1 MDTITLRL
9 FQSEDAPWLIERHGT
24 LYAREAGF
32 DGTFAPLVAKII
44 TDYLAR
50 HDPAREAGWIAEAGG
65 RRLGSIFCVAQSAD
79 VAKLRLFLLE
89 PEARGRGLGQ
99 RMLGHC
105 MDFARAKGYTGMT
118 LATHESHRAACALYA
133 RNGWRIAQARP
144 VRAYG
149 CDLLEQTWDIAF
161 H

>member
-1 MDTITLRL
+1 MRVRRGLTAHSRRWWPRSSRIIWRGTIL
-9 FQSEDAPWLIERHGT
+9 HGKQ
-24 LYAREAGF
+24 AGL
-32 DGTFAPLVAKII
+32 P
-44 TDYLAR
+44 R
-50 HDPAREAGWIAEAGG
+50 RGG

-105 MDFARAKGYTGMT
+105 MDFARAKGYAGMT